1 MGPWA
6 AAVLNS
12 LLTAE
17 KQKLFHGVHEDSS
30 RKNKH
35 VVDKTNL
42 NDSFLWIP
50 PRRQKSSNRRNQRL
64 EWLFCCSSRR
74 DAKAKVR
81 SPSVLVVNGNVG
93 LALPRPAFGARDP
106 RHKKKKTSQPELTCV
121 LGQVPNS
128 SHRLRIQIF
137 ISIHG
142 RCDPR

>member
-50 PRRQKSSNRRNQRL
+50 PRRQKKQQ
-64 EWLFCCSSRR
+64 
-74 DAKAKVR
+74 
-81 SPSVLVVNGNVG
+81 
-93 LALPRPAFGARDP
+93 PAQP
-106 RHKKKKTSQPELTCV
+106 KT
-121 LGQVPNS
+121 
-128 SHRLRIQIF
+128 
-137 ISIHG
+137 
-142 RCDPR
+142 